1 MSIQIDKV
9 NVPLDEL
16 NIRNNFHIQNTVHPI
31 KKFVIKDAIEVSHK
45 YGGLPIYA
53 CDKVSKTLGAKVF
66 YTGSYDQFWSMY
78 NSIPSS
84 ERCFYETILPEN
96 PCHLYIDMEGDIN
109 PNLEINYVD
118 LSLELLNELT
128 DFIAMFSKS
137 LEGDLI
143 IKKEDIV
150 LVELDSSSDKK
161 FSKHYIVKIKN
172 NAQEDGYIMFYNNFH
187 CGALMRRF
195 QKYIVQMHGGVDNNK
210 FFHDHTSQRTEINV
224 KNFLIDMGVYTL
236 RRQFRL
242 IGSAKRT
249 QASKRR
255 EIWIPN
261 QPRKLTKQ
269 SFLDCLVQYIPFE
282 PNGFEKNKPICLL
295 KIHELNGSEA
305 TSSSLKSFDK
315 LGNPISIAANTNS
328 IRHNIGDTAGS
339 AINKWA
345 TKCNEVNNKNKRKV
359 GDDTILPISLQ
370 DALKKYYK
378 DKWDYSICGYIIG
391 DDKIKLETYDRRC
404 MNKKRRT
411 KNEEEHKFNHIYF
424 VVFTN
429 TLYHIQGCYDDTY
442 CVDIDTGKK
451 SYTKLG
457 RIEDENVI
465 KEVSL
470 WKNGYDGNYAESWT
484 DIIDDEI
491 INNEINHNSSDDD
504 IKII

>member
-1 MSIQIDKV
+1 MKHTYT
-9 NVPLDEL
+9 NV
-16 NIRNNFHIQNTVHPI
+16 F
-31 KKFVIKDAIEVSHK
+31 FS
-45 YGGLPIYA
+45 
-53 CDKVSKTLGAKVF
+53 
-66 YTGSYDQFWSMY
+66 
-78 NSIPSS
+78 SS

-109 PNLEINYVD
+109 SESQIDYNS
-118 LSLELLNELT
+118 LSQELLEELV
-128 DFIAMFSKS
+128 DFIIMFSKS
-137 LEGDLI
+137 LSEKINIGKKDIRI
-143 IKKEDIV
+143 I
-150 LVELDSSSDKK
+150 ELDSSSEKK
-161 FSKHYIVKIKN
+161 FSKHYIMKIRDTL
-172 NAQEDGYIMFYNNFH
+172 QEDDNSYIMFYNNFH

-195 QKYIVQMHGGVDNNK
+195 QKYIVQMYGGVDDNK
-210 FFHDHTSQRTEINV
+210 FFHDHTSQRTENSV

-249 QASKRR
+249 QANKRR
-255 EIWIPN
+255 EIWISN
-261 QPRKLTKQ
+261 QPRKLTKD
-269 SFLDCLVQYIPFE
+269 SFLDCLIQYIPIE
-282 PNGFEKNKPICLL
+282 SNNSPLKEKSIRLL
-295 KIHELNGSEA
+295 KINELNGSEA

-328 IRHNIGDTAGS
+328 IRHNIGDTSYS

-345 TKCNEVNNKNKRKV
+345 MNGNNESGTGKNKRKMV
-359 GDDTILPISLQ
+359 DLVDDTMLPKELQ

-391 DDKIKLETYDRRC
+391 EDKIKLETYDKRC
-404 MNKKRRT
+404 MNKKRKTR
-411 KNEEEHKFNHIYF
+411 NEEEHKFNHIYF

-465 KEVSL
+465 REIHT
-470 WKNGYDGNYAESWT
+470 WKNGYNSNPVESWS
-484 DIIDDEI
+484 DMINDEI
-491 INNEINHNSSDDD
+491 VEND